1 MSEEISLEIKEQL
14 TYLLREIGEYTDLE
28 ALAVVNREG
37 MKLSFFAKKGAD
49 PDLLAAISA
58 AILSAGEKSVS
69 LNEHGDLLEV
79 LVRGKK
85 GFTIL
90 TNAGKYIIIGTSLDL
105 NSMGL
110 TIKVLRKYAGKIK
123 DILQGKNKKSMGPI
137 TPT

>member
-90 TNAGKYIIIGTSLDL
+90 TNAGEYIIIGTSLDL